1 MAFLAEV
8 KKGKVP
14 DYRRILIV
22 GNPGIGKT
30 ASMNYYIAMALR
42 ENYPVLIET
51 RDKRYFI
58 DSGADDVQVE
68 DVLIGIKLRAMRFD
82 PSVLFFHDHQP
93 GAEPP
98 IIDSGAFTVAPVSPA
113 IVNLKEYS
121 KHVCLELWMPLPK
134 FEEVLA
140 IKSVIRPSM
149 SNDELQRRCDLVGPI
164 LRQVF
169 TPNFDNY
176 MLPGY
181 YH

>member
-1 MAFLAEV
+1 MIIRPCYDTVWDVIKSTYLAFLAEV

-51 RDKRYFI
+51 RDHRYFI
-58 DSGADDVQVE
+58 DSGADDAQVE
-68 DVLIGIKLRAMRFD
+68 KLSDGILEDKRFD
-82 PSVLFFHDHQP
+82 RSVLFFHDHQP
-93 GAEPP
+93 GREPP

-121 KHVCLELWMPLPK
+121 KHVSSVVDAPSQLPRYPCYQ
-134 FEEVLA
+134 
-140 IKSVIRPSM
+140 I
-149 SNDELQRRCDLVGPI
+149 CDTTL
-164 LRQVF
+164 
-169 TPNFDNY
+169 
-176 MLPGY
+176 
-181 YH
+181 HE

>member
-1 MAFLAEV
+1 MAV
-8 KKGKVP
+8 Q
-14 DYRRILIV
+14 
-22 GNPGIGKT
+22 
-30 ASMNYYIAMALR
+30 

-51 RDKRYFI
+51 RYHRYFI
-58 DSGADDVQVE
+58 DSGTDDAQVE
-68 DVLIGIKLRAMRFD
+68 DVLTIGGLRGMSDNPA
-82 PSVLFFHDHQP
+82 VLLFHDHQP
-93 GAEPP
+93 GREPP
-98 IIDSGAFTVAPVSPA
+98 IIDPGAFTVAAVSPA

-121 KHVCLELWMPLPK
+121 KHDCLELWMPLPK

-149 SNDELQRRCDLVGPI
+149 SNEELERRYGLVGPI